1 MKERYGYPGKVSAIL
16 SCVSSFLKR
25 RVAMT
30 IRLVANM
37 STKGTMHLLEVC
49 FESSNTQFEVL
60 SSLQLSKS
68 ISQHSYLAMQLPT
81 EMTISFLFR
90 CLVEHGQRK
99 RLCSSGLQLVRD
111 SICQRRTLNHTRA

>member
-1 MKERYGYPGKVSAIL
+1 MAIPRSPQYYPAFLVSY
-16 SCVSSFLKR
+16 KR
-25 RVAMT
+25 RVAIT
-30 IRLVANM
+30 IRVVANM
-37 STKGTMHLLEVC
+37 STKETMHLLEVC
-49 FESSNTQFEVL
+49 FESSDTL
-60 SSLQLSKS
+60 PSLQPSES

-111 SICQRRTLNHTRA
+111 SICQWRTLNHTRA